1 VVDLQ
6 VPSAFFAPRAYPRLP
21 AADTTAGATARPIE
35 MKDETRIVILGVQ
48 GVNEG
53 GIGRVEERLNGV
65 EPPPVNSK
73 DCVRSAVEVTGLK
86 RVTDS

>member
-1 VVDLQ
+1 
-6 VPSAFFAPRAYPRLP
+6 
-21 AADTTAGATARPIE
+21 